1 MSKRFLSIL
10 FAGALCVGLTTG
22 TAMADDHGKNKD
34 KHKRIE
40 ARDRDDRIRRGD
52 GDHDR
57 DDGFDRR
64 RGSILGQ
71 SNRPP
76 GWSHGRKTGWGNC
89 DVPPGQ
95 AKKEG
100 CHNGVFTRRRRDR
113 DDRISRRDLDNDRDD
128 RILRRDRDHDRDDRF
143 FRRDRDD
150 RDHVLDRDDLSRR
163 GRMWPSDKGQLPAPH
178 PVFGRGRR

>member
-22 TAMADDHGKNKD
+22 TAWADDHGKNKD
-34 KHKRIE
+34 KDKRVD

-52 GDHDR
+52 GDRDR
-57 DDGFDRR
+57 DDAFGRR
-64 RGSILGQ
+64 RSGIFGRSD
-71 SNRPP
+71 RPP

-100 CHNGVFTRRRRDR
+100 CHAGILTRRHRNRDDVLRRRDR
-113 DDRISRRDLDNDRDD
+113 DNDNDRDD
-128 RILRRDRDHDRDDRF
+128 RLFRRDRDNDHDRDDRF

-150 RDHVLDRDDLSRR
+150 RGRR
-163 GRMWPSDKGQLPAPH
+163 GPMTGRMWPSDRSQFSAPH
-178 PVFGRGRR
+178 GGFGRGRR